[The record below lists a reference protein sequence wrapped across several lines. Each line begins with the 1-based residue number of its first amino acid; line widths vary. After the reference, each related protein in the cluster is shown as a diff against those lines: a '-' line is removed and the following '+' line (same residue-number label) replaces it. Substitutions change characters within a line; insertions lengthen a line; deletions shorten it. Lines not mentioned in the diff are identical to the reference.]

1 MDYLKHNSEEHEK
14 AKDLA
19 KQIEN
24 ATDSN
29 KKRKLFE
36 ELYIMIYAHHKA
48 EEDVVFPAIM
58 EELDS
63 EEDKEVVR
71 EMIEEHSIANYQFT
85 VINKTGIEN
94 ETWNAKF
101 SVLNE
106 ILEHHMDEEE
116 DEFGKVARKAVS
128 EEKREE
134 LLKEFEKAMD
144 KREKEKEKDLK

>member
-48 EEDVVFPAIM
+48 EEDVVFPDIM
-58 EELDS
+58 EKLDS

-101 SVLNE
+101 SALNE